1 MGLGRTSIKDIQRDR
16 GNRMQLTP
24 KQQKLTYEPDCITQ
38 LMPTLLCNRFC
49 NQEFNAESS
58 LQFPHYR
65 PLCQCFPMTGATGA
79 DVLAPN
85 R

>member
-1 MGLGRTSIKDIQRDR
+1 MGLGRTSMKDIQRLQ
-16 GNRMQLTP
+16 QLTP
-24 KQQKLTYEPDCITQ
+24 KQQKLTHEPDCITY

-65 PLCQCFPMTGATGA
+65 PLC
-79 DVLAPN
+79 
-85 R
+85 